1 MIVVTFNANEAKSLA
16 PGEHLTFQEQPGL
29 RLVAS
34 ATKRSWVY
42 RYAAPGTA
50 GQMKQVKFG
59 EWPDL
64 GFALAVAK
72 WDAARTE
79 RGKGA
84 DPALQRRAAKQAMAA
99 ARKADDRR
107 ALQTCAKTVEQYLE
121 EMVAPNRKPK
131 GAAEVRRMLERAIAP
146 VADTLADDLT
156 RVQAHE
162 LVLAIAA
169 NARRVAAMTRQELR
183 ACWEHAISVGRLTGS
198 NPFAGKSVGGKLTT
212 QKRERALSLAEAG
225 QLLRWIAEPR
235 TYSRAVRDAL
245 ELTLRT
251 GLRSGEVCA
260 IHSSELI
267 ERNGVLWLDI
277 PSSRM
282 KEGAAHSVPLIGR
295 AGEIVRVRL
304 PDSAGF
310 IFPSRDASKPI
321 AQKVLGV
328 EVFACSGRS
337 KAKAYASRRVCP
349 VGDWAPHDLRRT
361 ARTLLGE
368 LDCPFEVGEAILA
381 HKLPGVAGTYNRA
394 KYATAK
400 VEWLTRL
407 NEQLDRAAAPRGASL

>member
-1 MIVVTFNANEAKSLA
+1 MIVATFNANAAKQMK
-16 PGEHLTFQEQPGL
+16 PGEHLTFSEQPGL

-42 RYAAPGTA
+42 RYAAPGTT
-50 GQMKQVKFG
+50 GQMKQVKLG
-59 EWPDL
+59 EWPAL

-84 DPALQRRAAKQAMAA
+84 DPALQRRTAKQATAA
-99 ARKADDRR
+99 ARKATDRR
-107 ALQTCAKTVEQYLE
+107 TLQTCAKTVEQYLQ
-121 EMVAPNRKPK
+121 EMVEPNRKPK
-131 GAAEVRRMLERAIAP
+131 GAAEARRMLERAIAP

-156 RVQAHE
+156 RVQTHE

-169 NARRVAAMTRQELR
+169 TARRVASMTRQELR
-183 ACWEHAISVGRLTGS
+183 ACWEHAISVGRLAGS
-198 NPFAGKSVGGKLTT
+198 NPFAGKSVGGKLTM
-212 QKRERALSLAEAG
+212 QKRKRVLSLAEAG
-225 QLLRWIAEPR
+225 QLLRWMAEPR

-260 IHSSELI
+260 IHTSELK
-267 ERNGVLWLDI
+267 ERDGVLWLDI
-277 PSSRM
+277 PGSRM
-282 KEGAAHSVPLIGR
+282 KEGEAHSVPLIGR
-295 AGEIVRVRL
+295 AAQIVKDRL
-304 PDSAGF
+304 PDAAGF
-310 IFPSRDASKPI
+310 IFPSRDAGKPI

-361 ARTLLGE
+361 ARTLLAEAG
-368 LDCPFEVGEAILA
+368 CPFEVGEAILA
-381 HKLPGVAGTYNRA
+381 HALPGVAGTYNLAEYAVA
-394 KYATAK
+394 KI
-400 VEWLTRL
+400 EWLTTL
-407 NEQLDRAAAPRGASL
+407 NQQLDRATSRSTAK